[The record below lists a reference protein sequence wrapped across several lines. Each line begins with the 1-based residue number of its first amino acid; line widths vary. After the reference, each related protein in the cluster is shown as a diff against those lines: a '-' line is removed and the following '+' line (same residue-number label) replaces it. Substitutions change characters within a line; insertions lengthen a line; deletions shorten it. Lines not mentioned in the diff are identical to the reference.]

1 MYHNWIKI
9 TKTFYANESFNKFH
23 FTKKKKKER
32 KKIETSNEEDA
43 IKNAP

>member
-1 MYHNWIKI
+1 MQTNLSINSI
-9 TKTFYANESFNKFH
+9 LQ
-23 FTKKKKKER
+23 KKKKKER

>member
-1 MYHNWIKI
+1 MQTNLSINSI
-9 TKTFYANESFNKFH
+9 LQ
-23 FTKKKKKER
+23 KKKKER

>member
-1 MYHNWIKI
+1 MQTNLSINSILQK
-9 TKTFYANESFNKFH
+9 
-23 FTKKKKKER
+23 KKKKKER